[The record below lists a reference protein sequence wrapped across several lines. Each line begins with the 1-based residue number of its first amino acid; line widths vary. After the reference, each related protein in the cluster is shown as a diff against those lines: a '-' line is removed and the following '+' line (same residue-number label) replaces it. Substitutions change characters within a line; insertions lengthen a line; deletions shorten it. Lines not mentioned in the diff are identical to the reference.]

1 MVVYGYKVPAVFSL
15 LIWALLWEIVGQLE
29 LAFIFPPLSDA
40 VMALGGL
47 LQRPSFHAAALES
60 LGAFTLGMIIA
71 IVGGVTI
78 GFLMGRYKVADDILG
93 MWVNIMASAPL
104 SSLVPVLMLLFG
116 LGQVTIV
123 VTVVLFAIW
132 IIALDTYAGVRHI
145 SPSLPEMGH
154 SFGASSWQLLTKIL
168 FWAAL
173 PEILA
178 GVRMGLIR
186 AVKGIVIGQLLVSV
200 VALGRLFR
208 TFSDNFQFE
217 NFWALTLIL
226 FTFALGFSAL
236 IGWLEHKVEYY
247 AGTRIS

>member
-1 MVVYGYKVPAVFSL
+1 MVIFGTRIPPVYSL
-15 LIWALLWEIVGQLE
+15 LIWIALWEFAGHME
-29 LAFIFPPLSDA
+29 LAFILPPFSA
-40 VMALGGL
+40 VLGELVGLVMRNDFQVAALQTFQSFVIGMVIAILGGV
-47 LQRPSFHAAALES
+47 F
-60 LGAFTLGMIIA
+60 
-71 IVGGVTI
+71 I
-78 GFLMGRYKVADDILG
+78 GFLMCVNKVANEILG
-93 MWVNIMASAPL
+93 MWVNIFASAPL

-116 LGQVTIV
+116 LGQTTII

-145 SPSLPEMGH
+145 SPSLSEMGL
-154 SFGASSWQLLTKIL
+154 SFGANRWQLLTKVL

-217 NFWALTLIL
+217 EFWALTLIL
-226 FTFALGFSAL
+226 FVFALLFSSA
-236 IGWLEHKVEYY
+236 IGWLEQRVAYY
-247 AGTRIS
+247 AGTRD

>member
-1 MVVYGYKVPAVFSL
+1 MVIFGLRIPPVYSL
-15 LIWALLWEIVGQLE
+15 LIWIALWEFAGHME
-29 LAFIFPPLSDA
+29 FAFILPPFTG
-40 VMALGGL
+40 VLGELVGL
-47 LQRPSFHAAALES
+47 LQRNDFQIATLQTFQSFVI
-60 LGAFTLGMIIA
+60 GMTIA
-71 IVGGVTI
+71 IVGGVFI
-78 GFLMGRYKVADDILG
+78 GFLMGTNKVANEILG
-93 MWVNIMASAPL
+93 MWVNIFASAPL

-116 LGQVTIV
+116 LGQTTII
-123 VTVVLFAIW
+123 VTVVLFSIW

-145 SPSLPEMGH
+145 SPSLSEMGQ
-154 SFGASSWQLLTKIL
+154 SFGASRWQLLTKVL

-217 NFWALTLIL
+217 EFWALTLIL
-226 FTFALGFSAL
+226 FVFALLFSSA
-236 IGWLEHKVEYY
+236 IGWMEQKVAYY
-247 AGTRIS
+247 AGTRD

>member
-1 MVVYGYKVPAVFSL
+1 MNIYGYRIPAVFSL
-15 LIWALLWEIVGQLE
+15 LIWAALWEIVGQLE
-29 LAFIFPPLSDA
+29 LAFIFPPLSDVLA
-40 VMALGGL
+40 SLSGL
-47 LQRPSFHAAALES
+47 LARKSFHTAALQSLES
-60 LGAFTLGMIIA
+60 FSIGMVIA
-71 IVGGVTI
+71 IIGGVAI
-78 GFLMGRYKVADDILG
+78 GFLMGRNKMADDVLG

-116 LGQVTIV
+116 LGQMTII

-145 SPSLPEMGH
+145 SPSLSEMGQ
-154 SFGASSWQLLTKIL
+154 SFGASRWQLLTKVL

-178 GVRMGLIR
+178 GIRMGLIR

-217 NFWALTLIL
+217 EFWALTLIL
-226 FTFALGFSAL
+226 FVFALSFSAFV
-236 IGWLEHKVEYY
+236 GWLEHKVEYY
-247 AGTRIS
+247 AGTR